1 MTSISKALFGTVA
14 AGAMA
19 ISAATPAMA
28 RDHRGGISTGEVI
41 AGALVLGGIAAVVA
55 SSNNNNNNNDYR
67 YDRAGYDDR
76 GYSGGYGYD
85 SRHYNH
91 GSGWGGNP
99 RQAVQ
104 MCIRTAERLASR
116 HSYGNADVT
125 DIRDVRRIGGGFEV
139 RGRIAVNAHG
149 RDWRGGDNQYGRGW
163 SGDYRGWDNSH
174 RGYDS
179 GRFTCRVERGRVADI
194 DFDGVRGL

>member
-1 MTSISKALFGTVA
+1 MRIALLLALATTTAGLAVAAPAVAQTRADDARFATAQDRMDRELALFRAESDRYRA
-14 AGAMA
+14 A
-19 ISAATPAMA
+19 
-28 RDHRGGISTGEVI
+28 RNNNRGGYRDQNY
-41 AGALVLGGIAAVVA
+41 
-55 SSNNNNNNNDYR
+55 NNGQYNNGQYNN
-67 YDRAGYDDR
+67 GR
-76 GYSGGYGYD
+76 GF
-85 SRHYNH
+85 N
-91 GSGWGGNP
+91 GNP

-125 DIRDVRRIGGGFEV
+125 DIRDVRRTGGGFEV